1 MPKYYKMDKNIK
13 TSDPISITEPTPRI
27 QPLQSILVN
36 HGSVDNDDDHFFRTP
51 MRPRAN
57 TDPISPRPCHHVR
70 FDLPDIIVDDCSD
83 NDDSYLDQSHPEEIN
98 KELANTDEGAFFVF
112 KSPPRQRSNTC
123 PINMFS
129 KRKERKNR
137 PPTPPPAE
145 KLPPDTF
152 PRYPSWE
159 KVHFSPH
166 SLSCVEEARETV
178 TVTQEKVVTKSESPS
193 RQSDHSDSPVRS
205 RKTVHTRR
213 VKSSSVKEF
222 RQSPSSSPKRTLPRI
237 PNGHVGSK
245 SNEIRDAI
253 HTSA

>member
-1 MPKYYKMDKNIK
+1 MPKLHKKDKMDRI
-13 TSDPISITEPTPRI
+13 SDPISIKETSPKG
-27 QPLQSILVN
+27 PLQSILVKC
-36 HGSVDNDDDHFFRTP
+36 GSVDTDDESFFRTQ

-83 NDDSYLDQSHPEEIN
+83 NDDNYLDDSHPEEIN

-123 PINMFS
+123 PENMFS
-129 KRKERKNR
+129 KRKERRNR

-159 KVHFSPH
+159 KVQFCPH
-166 SLSCVEEARETV
+166 SLSRVEEARETV
-178 TVTQEKVVTKSESPS
+178 TVITQEKVVTKSESPS
-193 RQSDHSDSPVRS
+193 RS
-205 RKTVHTRR
+205 RKTIQTRR
-213 VKSSSVKEF
+213 VKGSSVKELIH
-222 RQSPSSSPKRTLPRI
+222 SPSSSPKRTVTRLA
-237 PNGHVGSK
+237 NGHVGTK
-245 SNEIRDAI
+245 SNEISI